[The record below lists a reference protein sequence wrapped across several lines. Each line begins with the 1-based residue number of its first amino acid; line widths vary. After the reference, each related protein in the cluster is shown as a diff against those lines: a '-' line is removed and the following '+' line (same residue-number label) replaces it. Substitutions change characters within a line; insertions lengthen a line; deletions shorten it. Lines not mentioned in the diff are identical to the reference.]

1 MNREQLLNYISQ
13 VVAEIFNNVAT
24 ADDLTDDKKTQ
35 ALIQSI
41 FLSLDQMGITMAEF
55 MPLIIQ
61 DSFDAGIDEANVAL
75 KEAVAGAGE
84 ITSATA
90 VAGGLAASEAS
101 AVIMA
106 AVENPLPAVQKRIH
120 LEAVSIISDD
130 TLLDLSAAIRTA
142 KQNANL
148 TITKTLEE
156 VKGSMARGL
165 ISGDMNK
172 TITKEVARQFQQG
185 GLTSFVTK
193 DGKRLGLEW
202 YSKAVVEAKIR
213 TAHVDGA
220 SKRYTQAGVGLVQ
233 VSTSQNTCAQC
244 ARYEGMVISLTGEH
258 DGFRSKGDDS
268 VKLPPYHPHCRHTIS
283 PYVTDFKTDEEIQAE
298 KNKWKKFKPDKDTR
312 TAAQKKAYEKEQRI
326 RREANQEKKNYAKM
340 VAVLGDRAPR
350 TIGAYRRMKRQGT
363 VKFQELQSEYRSTL
377 YEVNKAKK
385 GS

>member
-13 VVAEIFNNVAT
+13 VVAEIFNSVAT
-24 ADDLTDDKKTQ
+24 TDDLTDDKKVQ

-41 FLSLDQMGITMAEF
+41 FLSLDTMGITVAEF

-61 DSFDAGIDEANVAL
+61 DSFDSGIDEANVAL
-75 KEAVAGAGE
+75 KEAVAGASE

-106 AVENPLPAVQKRIH
+106 AVENPLPPVQKRIH
-120 LEAVSIISDD
+120 LEAVNLIADD
-130 TLLDLSAAIRTA
+130 TLLDLQAAIRTA

-148 TITKTLEE
+148 TINETLEE

-172 TITKEVARQFQQG
+172 TITAEVARKFQQG

-193 DGKRLGLEW
+193 DGKKLPLDF
-202 YSKAVVEAKIR
+202 YTKAVVETKVR
-213 TAHVDGA
+213 DAHVKG
-220 SKRYTQAGVGLVQ
+220 SVQRYTEAGVGLVQ
-233 VSTSQNTCAQC
+233 IHGNPNCCHVCAPYRGMVVST
-244 ARYEGMVISLTGEH
+244 TGQH
-258 DGFRSKGDDS
+258 KGFKSKGD
-268 VKLPPYHPHCRHTIS
+268 VKLPPFHPHDHCTIR
-283 PYVTDFKTDEEIQAE
+283 PYVQDFKTDEEIQAE
-298 KNKWKKFKPDKDTR
+298 RDKWKKWKPDKDTR

-340 VAVLGDRAPR
+340 VAVLGDRAPK
-350 TIGAYRRMKRQGT
+350 TLGAYRRMKRQGT